1 MAWTAHAPGPAGPRS
16 PAKVPHSHLI
26 LQRQPLTT
34 RARQHCTRRD
44 RVPAPPSLVLVIDHR
59 IMLDV
64 ESVPGPFPT
73 KLIWSFSGTERLV
86 ERTHCCTCLES
97 VSVWQS
103 HKTDRVFGGDI
114 LPDIHNA
121 FCPQAQI
128 SYNPQPSPTIP
139 AIRLFPLRGCKL

>member
-1 MAWTAHAPGPAGPRS
+1 MDRARPGPRWP
-16 PAKVPHSHLI
+16 
-26 LQRQPLTT
+26 PLTGQST
-34 RARQHCTRRD
+34 SFPPHFATAATHDTSQAALHSSRSCAS
-44 RVPAPPSLVLVIDHR
+44 PPSLVLVIDHR